1 MRADRLLSLLLFLQS
16 RGKVTAAQVAAELEI
31 SIATARRDLEALSAA
46 GVPVTVQPGRGGGW
60 RLIGGARTNLTGLSG
75 GESRALFWMLG
86 TAGLAG
92 PDTRLATRKLIR
104 ALPRSLRSEAEVLAT
119 RIHYDHTTWAE
130 MPRSDEGLDLLETLR
145 TALVRKHVVDFGYV
159 HRDGSAAALTATPLG
174 LVAKAGVW
182 YFVARTDAVRTYR
195 VDRIT
200 EAAPANPA
208 IPVPD
213 VEADDDFDLAR
224 YWAAHV
230 DEVEALRSTVTA
242 TISCPHWTVPILRAH
257 FGRYFTVVEES
268 SEFTIAEVQA
278 NLVVALAEQ
287 LAGWGRTIEVL
298 APPELRRE
306 LARIGAELVEYNDHA
321 STTHPTQGGT
331 T

>member
-104 ALPRSLRSEAEVLAT
+104 ALPESLRAEAEVLAT
-119 RIHYDHTTWAE
+119 RIHYDHASWAE
-130 MPRSDEGLDLLETLR
+130 IPRSGERFELLETLR
-145 TALVRKHVVDFGYV
+145 TALVRKHVVEFSYV
-159 HRDGSAAALTATPLG
+159 HRDGSAETLPAAPLG
-174 LVAKAGVW
+174 LVAKAGIW
-182 YFVARTDAVRTYR
+182 YFVAHSDMVRTYR
-195 VDRIT
+195 VDRIVEVKPT
-200 EAAPANPA
+200 DPATPLS
-208 IPVPD
+208 D
-213 VEADDDFDLAR
+213 VDTDFDLAA

-230 DEVEALRSTVTA
+230 DEVEALRSTVTS

-298 APPELRRE
+298 SPPELRHE